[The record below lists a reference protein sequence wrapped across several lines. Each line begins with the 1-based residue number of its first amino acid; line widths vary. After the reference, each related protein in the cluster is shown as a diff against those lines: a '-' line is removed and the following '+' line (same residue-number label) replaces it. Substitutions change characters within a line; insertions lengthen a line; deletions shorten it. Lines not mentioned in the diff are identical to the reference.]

1 MRALHEGVVP
11 TGAAASSK
19 VYRNMARNTHTQ
31 VITTSRRRRQLPNVE
46 SVRQWWRETR
56 GELRKVTWP
65 TTEQTRNLT
74 LVVIAVCVV
83 MGTFLGVVDFVLG
96 LLVRLVIGY

>member
-1 MRALHEGVVP
+1 
-11 TGAAASSK
+11 
-19 VYRNMARNTHTQ
+19 MARNSHTQ
-31 VITTSRRRRQLPNVE
+31 VITTSRRRRQPPTVE
-46 SVRQWWRETR
+46 TVRQWWRETR

-83 MGTFLGVVDFVLG
+83 MGTFLGVVDFVLS

>member
-1 MRALHEGVVP
+1 
-11 TGAAASSK
+11 
-19 VYRNMARNTHTQ
+19 MARNTHTQ
-31 VITTSRRRRQLPNVE
+31 VITTSRRRRQPLKVE
-46 SVRQWWRETR
+46 DVRQWWRETR

-83 MGTFLGVVDFVLG
+83 MGTFLFIVDSVLG
-96 LLVRLVIGY
+96 LLVKLVIGY

>member
-1 MRALHEGVVP
+1 
-11 TGAAASSK
+11 
-19 VYRNMARNTHTQ
+19 MARNTQ
-31 VITTSRRRRQLPNVE
+31 VITTSRRRRQPPNVE
-46 SVRQWWRETR
+46 TVRQWWRETR

-83 MGTFLGVVDFVLG
+83 MGTFLGAVDFVLG

>member
-1 MRALHEGVVP
+1 MRALDQGAVP

-19 VYRNMARNTHTQ
+19 VNRNMARNTQ
-31 VITTSRRRRQLPNVE
+31 VITTSRRRRQPPTVE

-83 MGTFLGVVDFVLG
+83 MGTFLGVTDFVLG

>member
-1 MRALHEGVVP
+1 M
-11 TGAAASSK
+11 S
-19 VYRNMARNTHTQ
+19 RNTQ
-31 VITTSRRRRQLPNVE
+31 VITTSRRRRQPLTLENI
-46 SVRQWWRETR
+46 RQWWRETR

-83 MGTFLGVVDFVLG
+83 MGTFLGVVDFVLS
-96 LLVRLVIGY
+96 LLIRLVIGY

>member
-1 MRALHEGVVP
+1 LGDEAFEKLRSRLRDRYAFEVVQEP
-11 TGAAASSK
+11 PFVTG
-19 VYRNMARNTHTQ
+19 
-31 VITTSRRRRQLPNVE
+31 
-46 SVRQWWRETR
+46 RQWWRETC

-96 LLVRLVIGY
+96 LLVRLVIRY

>member
-1 MRALHEGVVP
+1 MRAVDQGAVS
-11 TGAAASSK
+11 TGAAASAK
-19 VYRNMARNTHTQ
+19 VYRNMARNTQ
-31 VITTSRRRRQLPNVE
+31 VITTSRRRRQPPTVE

-83 MGTFLGVVDFVLG
+83 MGAFLGVVDFVLG

>member
-1 MRALHEGVVP
+1 
-11 TGAAASSK
+11 
-19 VYRNMARNTHTQ
+19 MARKTHTQ
-31 VITTSRRRRQLPNVE
+31 VITTSRRRRQPLNAE
-46 SVRQWWRETR
+46 TVRQWWRETR

-74 LVVIAVCVV
+74 LVVIAVCAV

>member
-1 MRALHEGVVP
+1 MRALGRGVVP
-11 TGAAASSK
+11 TGAAANSK
-19 VYRNMARNTHTQ
+19 VYSNMARNSQ
-31 VITTSRRRRQLPNVE
+31 AMTTSRRRQPPTVE
-46 SVRQWWRETR
+46 TVRQWWRESR

-74 LVVIAVCVV
+74 LVVIAVCLV

-96 LLVRLVIGY
+96 LLVRLVVGY

>member
-1 MRALHEGVVP
+1 
-11 TGAAASSK
+11 
-19 VYRNMARNTHTQ
+19 MARNTQ
-31 VITTSRRRRQLPNVE
+31 VITTSRRRRQPLKVE
-46 SVRQWWRETR
+46 DVRQWWRETR

-83 MGTFLGVVDFVLG
+83 MGTFLGVIDFVLG

>member
-1 MRALHEGVVP
+1 
-11 TGAAASSK
+11 
-19 VYRNMARNTHTQ
+19 MARNTQ
-31 VITTSRRRRQLPNVE
+31 VITTSRRRQPLTLENI
-46 SVRQWWRETR
+46 RQWWRETR

-83 MGTFLGVVDFVLG
+83 MGTFLGVIDFVLG

>member
-1 MRALHEGVVP
+1 
-11 TGAAASSK
+11 
-19 VYRNMARNTHTQ
+19 MARNTQ
-31 VITTSRRRRQLPNVE
+31 VITTSRRRRQPLNVE
-46 SVRQWWRETR
+46 TVRQWWRETR